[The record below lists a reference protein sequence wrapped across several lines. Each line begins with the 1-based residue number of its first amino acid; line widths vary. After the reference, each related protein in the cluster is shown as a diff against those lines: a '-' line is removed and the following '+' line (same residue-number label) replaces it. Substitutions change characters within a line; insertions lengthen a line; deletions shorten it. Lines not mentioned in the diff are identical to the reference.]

1 VSIPV
6 YMAGDV
12 SIPGMGGL
20 TRFKEEYNSKLKLTP
35 VQVIIAIIIVIAFV
49 ISLKIFF
56 PLS

>member
-1 VSIPV
+1 
-6 YMAGDV
+6 MAGDV